1 MKNISFK
8 YLFISTLCIIILF
21 FNSHYGFA
29 QFFSNEQN
37 PPSVKW
43 QQINTSNFQI
53 IYPTELSDEAQ
64 RMANTLE
71 HIINGVSK
79 SLNKTPRKI
88 SIILQNQSV
97 LSNGFV
103 QLAPRRSEFYT
114 TPPQNLDFQDW
125 LNSLAVHE
133 LRHVVQFDK
142 LTPRLK
148 APFFEELALAIFGIS
163 LPPWFFEGDAVGI
176 ETALSHAGRGRLPEW
191 ELIFH
196 TNTLSTKPYSYSKNY
211 LGSFKDRTPGYYQLG
226 YFMTTKLRRDFG
238 SGIMDSIMSRISRNP
253 VRPYNLSN
261 SIKKFTGM
269 NSRTLHDSTITEL
282 KQLWQNQA
290 DLVRPTEYSKL
301 NKRKDELPADYLF
314 PVRIFTNETL
324 VLKHSLN
331 KTPALVLIDESGN
344 EKFLKKIGF
353 QTEPNFKYAAGKIVW
368 DELRFDTRYF
378 KRSFSVINSF
388 DIKNGIY
395 KQITSKTRLFS
406 PALSPDGKKVV
417 AVKVREDNRSFLVE
431 LDAETGMELKAYLI
445 KAGQTLQA
453 PSYNDSGDKI
463 ICVVT
468 SKDGS
473 SLIEFNTYDGSS
485 RIVLPFALQQISRPV
500 YAGNS
505 VLFRAHYNGIN
516 NIYNIA
522 EGTIKAIALTNVNFG
537 ASNPS
542 YHSESNTLIFNNY
555 QLTGYDIAF
564 IPFES
569 LTGIR
574 SGISKN
580 TFIDYAA
587 PIVDQEANSS
597 ILDNIPDNKFSSKPF
612 KEIKNLFYFH
622 SASPIA
628 EENDEN
634 NELNIGLKLR
644 SNNKLNTLDL
654 YTGYQFN
661 SGLRRSEYL
670 AGITYKRFYP
680 IFDLKYI
687 NRARQVNVR
696 QNNNLIPVNWR
707 EDFIEMEMSV
717 PFTFNRLNKTYNMG
731 LLSSSSYTSRYEIQ
745 NKPGNF
751 ITNLEFP
758 MKYTAYFSRNTQRSL
773 RDLAP
778 RWGQNFSVSYFHLPF
793 ETQLNGTLLAFRST
807 LFAPGLFSNH
817 SFQASFNYQES
828 DGAYNFNIEIPKIS
842 GYNNL
847 SATASLRNTLLFDYR
862 FPLFYP
868 DAEIGPLA
876 YIKRIKGGLFAD
888 FENIGKGALFQPRT
902 FGLELSADMNLMRFF
917 LPDFELAG
925 KLIFSNEISNNK
937 PIFEIGFN
945 YNY

>member
-1 MKNISFK
+1 MNNNNHK
-8 YLFISTLCIIILF
+8 YLFISILSTIILC
-21 FNSHYGFA
+21 FNSLHGFS
-29 QFFSNEQN
+29 QFFGNEQN
-37 PPSVKW
+37 PPGVKW
-43 QQINTSNFQI
+43 EQINTSNFQI
-53 IYPTELSDEAQ
+53 IYPIMLTDEAQ

-97 LSNGFV
+97 ISNGFV

-142 LTPRLK
+142 LTPGLK

-191 ELIFH
+191 ELIFR
-196 TNTLSTKPYSYSKNY
+196 TNTLSTKTYSYSKNY
-211 LGSFKDRTPGYYQLG
+211 LGSFKDPTPGYYQLG

-238 SGIMDSIMSRISRNP
+238 KGIMDSIMSRISRNP
-253 VRPYNLSN
+253 FRPYNLSN

-269 NSRTLHDSTITEL
+269 SSKTLHNSTITEL

-290 DLVRPTEYSKL
+290 DLVRPIEYPKL

-314 PVRIFTNETL
+314 PVRIFTNETI

-331 KTPALVLIDESGN
+331 NTPGLILIDDSGN
-344 EKFLKKIGF
+344 EKTLKKIGF
-353 QTEPNFKYAAGKIVW
+353 QTEPNFKYAAGKLVW

-378 KRSFSVINSF
+378 KRSFNVINTL
-388 DIKNGIY
+388 DIKSGLY
-395 KQITSKTRLFS
+395 KQITSKSRLFS
-406 PALSPDGKKVV
+406 PALSADGKKVV
-417 AVKVREDNRSFLVE
+417 AVKVREDNRNLLVE
-431 LDAETGMELKAYLI
+431 LDSETGVELKEYLT
-445 KAGQTLQA
+445 KSGQTLQT
-453 PSYNDSGDKI
+453 PSYNDLGDKI

-473 SLIEFNTYDGSS
+473 SLIEFNVADRSS
-485 RIVLPFALQQISRPV
+485 VMLMPFALQQISRPI
-500 YAGNS
+500 YASNS

-516 NIYNIA
+516 NIYRITPGSA
-522 EGTIKAIALTNVNFG
+522 ETTALTNVNFG
-537 ASNPS
+537 ASNAS
-542 YHSESNTLIFNNY
+542 YHFESNTVIFNNY
-555 QLTGYDIAF
+555 QVNGYDIASVAYEPTTSSSSF
-564 IPFES
+564 N
-569 LTGIR
+569 
-574 SGISKN
+574 SKN
-580 TFIDYAA
+580 NFIDYAA
-587 PIVDQEANSS
+587 PLVEQEANST
-597 ILDNIPDNKFSSKPF
+597 ILDNIPNNKYSSKPF

-622 SASPIA
+622 SVSPIA
-628 EENDEN
+628 EENDQN

-661 SGLRRSEYL
+661 SGLRRSEYM
-670 AGITYKRFYP
+670 AGITFKRFYP
-680 IFDLKYI
+680 VFDLKYI
-687 NRARQVNVR
+687 NRARQVNIR
-696 QNNNLIPVNWR
+696 QNNTLIPVNWR
-707 EDFIEMEMSV
+707 ENFTEMEMRV

-731 LLSSSSYTSRYEIQ
+731 FLSSSSYTSRYEIQ

-758 MKYTAYFSRNTQRSL
+758 MKYMIYFSRNTQRSL

-778 RWGQNFSVSYFHLPF
+778 RWGQKFSISYFHVPF
-793 ETQLNGTLLAFRST
+793 ETQLSGTLLAFRST

-817 SFQASFNYQES
+817 SFQTSFNYQES
-828 DGAYNFNIEIPKIS
+828 NGAYDFNIEIPRIS

-847 SATASLRNTLLFDYR
+847 RPSARLRNTLLIDYR

-868 DAEIGPLA
+868 DVEIGPLA

-888 FENIGKGALFQPRT
+888 FENIGKGAAFKPRT

-917 LPDFELAG
+917 LPDFDLSG
-925 KLIFSNEISNNK
+925 KLIFSNELGNNK
-937 PIFEIGFN
+937 PIFEFGFT

>member
-1 MKNISFK
+1 MKNIRFK
-8 YLFISTLCIIILF
+8 YIIISILCINILC

-29 QFFSNEQN
+29 QLFSNEQN
-37 PPSVKW
+37 PPGVKW
-43 QQINTSNFQI
+43 YQINTTNFQI
-53 IYPTELSDEAQ
+53 IYPAELSDEAQ

-97 LSNGFV
+97 QSNGFV

-114 TPPQNLDFQDW
+114 TPAQSLDFQDW
-125 LNSLAVHE
+125 MNSLAVHE
-133 LRHVVQFDK
+133 LRHIVQFDK
-142 LTPRLK
+142 LTPGLK

-191 ELIFH
+191 ELIFR
-196 TNTLSTKPYSYSKNY
+196 TNTLSTKSYSYSKNN
-211 LGSFKDRTPGYYQLG
+211 LGSFKDRTAGYYQLG

-238 SGIMDSIMSRISRNP
+238 KGIMDSIMSRISRNP
-253 VRPYNLSN
+253 IRPYNLSN

-269 NSRTLHDSTITEL
+269 SSRTLHDSTIIEL

-290 DLVRPTEYSKL
+290 ELIQPSEYPKL
-301 NKRKDELPADYLF
+301 NERKDELPSDYLF
-314 PVRIFTNETL
+314 PVRIFNEQTI

-331 KTPALVLIDESGN
+331 NTPALVLIDESGN
-344 EKFLKKIGF
+344 EKTLKKIGF
-353 QTEPNFKYAAGKIVW
+353 QTEPNFKYATGKLVW
-368 DELRFDTRYF
+368 DELRFDKRYF

-388 DIKNGIY
+388 DIKSGVY

-406 PALSPDGKKVV
+406 PALSPDGEKVA
-417 AVKVREDNRSFLVE
+417 AVKVREDNRSILVE
-431 LDAETGMELKAYLI
+431 LDAETGLELKEYLI
-445 KAGQTLQA
+445 KSDQTIQA
-453 PSYNDSGDKI
+453 PSYNQSGDKI

-468 SKDGS
+468 SKFGS
-473 SLIEFNTYDGSS
+473 SLLEFNVADGGN
-485 RIVLPFALQQISRPV
+485 RIILPFTLQQISRPV
-500 YAGNS
+500 YAGSN

-516 NIYNIA
+516 NIYSIA
-522 EGTIKAIALTNVNFG
+522 EGTSEAIALTNADFG

-555 QLTGYDIAF
+555 QLKGYDIAS
-564 IPFES
+564 IPFEPFTS
-569 LTGIR
+569 TR
-574 SGISKN
+574 SSSFKS

-587 PIVDQEANSS
+587 PLVDQEANSS

-628 EENDEN
+628 EENDQN

-644 SNNKLNTLDL
+644 SNNKLNTLDF

-670 AGITYKRFYP
+670 AGIAYKRFYP
-680 IFDLKYI
+680 IIDLKYI
-687 NRARQVNVR
+687 NRARLVNVR

-707 EDFIEMEMSV
+707 ENFIEMEMSI

-731 LLSSSSYTSRYEIQ
+731 FLSSSSYTSRYEIK
-745 NKPGNF
+745 NKPVNF
-751 ITNLEFP
+751 IENLEFP
-758 MKYTAYFSRNTQRSL
+758 MKYTAYFNRNTQRSL

-778 RWGQNFSVSYFHLPF
+778 RWGQNFSISYFHLPF
-793 ETQLNGTLLAFRST
+793 ETQLNGSLLAFRST
-807 LFAPGLFSNH
+807 LFAPGLLSNH
-817 SFQASFNYQES
+817 SFQARFNYQES
-828 DGAYNFNIEIPKIS
+828 EGAYNLNIEIPKIS

-847 SATASLRNTLLFDYR
+847 SPTARLRNTLLFDYR

-868 DAEIGPLA
+868 DAEIGPLV

-888 FENIGKGALFQPRT
+888 FENIGKGSAFQPRT
-902 FGLELSADMNLMRFF
+902 FGIELSADMNLMRFF
-917 LPDFELAG
+917 LPDFDLAG
-925 KLIFSNEISNNK
+925 KLIFSNELSNNK
-937 PIFEIGFN
+937 PIFEIGFT

>member
-1 MKNISFK
+1 MKNIKFK
-8 YLFISTLCIIILF
+8 YLFISTLCINTLF
-21 FNSHYGFA
+21 FSSLCCFA

-37 PPSVKW
+37 PPGVKW

-71 HIINGVSK
+71 HIISGVSK

-97 LSNGFV
+97 QSNGFV

-125 LNSLAVHE
+125 MNSLAVHE

-148 APFFEELALAIFGIS
+148 APFFEELALAIFGVS

-191 ELIFH
+191 ELIFR
-196 TNTLSTKPYSYSKNY
+196 TNTLSTKSYSYSKNY

-238 SGIMDSIMSRISRNP
+238 KGIMDSIMSRISRNP

-261 SIKKFTGM
+261 SIKKYTGM
-269 NSRTLHDSTITEL
+269 SSRILHDTTIIEL
-282 KQLWQNQA
+282 RKLWQNQA
-290 DLVRPTEYSKL
+290 DLVRPSEYARL

-314 PVRIFTNETL
+314 PVRIFSNETI

-331 KTPALVLIDESGN
+331 NTPALVLIDESGN
-344 EKFLKKIGF
+344 EKILKKIGF
-353 QTEPNFKYAAGKIVW
+353 QTEPNFKYAGGKLVW

-378 KRSFSVINSF
+378 KRSFNVINTYDFKSGLF
-388 DIKNGIY
+388 
-395 KQITSKTRLFS
+395 KQITNKSRLFS
-406 PALSPDGKKVV
+406 PAISTDGKKVV
-417 AVKVREDNRSFLVE
+417 AVKVREDNRSLLVE
-431 LDAETGMELKAYLI
+431 MNSETGTELKEYHN
-445 KAGQTLQA
+445 KTGQTLQT
-453 PSYNDSGDKI
+453 PSYNESGDKI
-463 ICVVT
+463 ICVAT
-468 SKDGS
+468 SNYGS
-473 SLIEFNTYDGSS
+473 SLIEFDASNGSS
-485 RIVLPFALQQISRPV
+485 RIVLPFTLQQISRPV
-500 YAGNS
+500 YAGSN
-505 VLFRAHYNGIN
+505 VLFRAHYNGVN
-516 NIYNIA
+516 NIYSIA
-522 EGTIKAIALTNVNFG
+522 EGSSEAIALTNVSFG

-542 YHSESNTLIFNNY
+542 YHSESNTVIFNNY
-555 QLTGYDIAF
+555 QLQGYDIAS
-564 IPFES
+564 IPFE
-569 LTGIR
+569 TA
-574 SGISKN
+574 ISSISSFSQS
-580 TFIDYAA
+580 TFINYSE
-587 PIVDQEANSS
+587 PIVEQEANSS

-628 EENDEN
+628 EENDQN

-654 YTGYQFN
+654 YTGYQYN
-661 SGLRRSEYL
+661 SGLGRSEYL
-670 AGITYKRFYP
+670 AGITFKRFYP

-687 NRARQVNVR
+687 NRARMVNVR
-696 QNNNLIPVNWR
+696 QNNILLPVNWR
-707 EDFIEMEMSV
+707 ENLIEMEMSV

-731 LLSSSSYTSRYEIQ
+731 FLSSSSYTSRYEIQ

-751 ITNLEFP
+751 ISNLEFP

-778 RWGQNFSVSYFHLPF
+778 KWGQNFAVTYFHLPF
-793 ETQLNGTLLAFRST
+793 ETQLNGSLLAFKST
-807 LFAPGLFSNH
+807 LFAPGMFSNH

-828 DGAYNFNIEIPKIS
+828 NGAYNFNIEIPKIS

-847 SATASLRNTLLFDYR
+847 SPSAKLRNTLLFDYR

-888 FENIGKGALFQPRT
+888 FENIGKGSAFQPRS

-917 LPDFELAG
+917 LPDFDLAG
-925 KLIFSNEISNNK
+925 KLIFSNELSNNK
-937 PIFEIGFN
+937 PIFEIGFT

>member
-1 MKNISFK
+1 MNNNNHK
-8 YLFISTLCIIILF
+8 YLFISILSTIILC
-21 FNSHYGFA
+21 FNSLYSFS

-37 PPSVKW
+37 PPGVKW
-43 QQINTSNFQI
+43 EQINTSNFQI
-53 IYPTELSDEAQ
+53 IYPTVLSDEAR

-97 LSNGFV
+97 ISNGFV

-142 LTPRLK
+142 LTPGLK

-191 ELIFH
+191 ELIFR
-196 TNTLSTKPYSYSKNY
+196 TNTLSNKTYSYSKNY

-238 SGIMDSIMSRISRNP
+238 KGIMDSIMSRISRNP

-269 NSRTLHDSTITEL
+269 SSRTLHDSTITEL

-290 DLVRPTEYSKL
+290 NLVRPSEYPKL

-314 PVRIFTNETL
+314 PVRIFSNKTI

-331 KTPALVLIDESGN
+331 NTPSLILIDESGN
-344 EKFLKKIGF
+344 EKTLKKIGF
-353 QTEPNFKYAAGKIVW
+353 QTEPNFKYAAGKLVW
-368 DELRFDTRYF
+368 DELRFDVRYF
-378 KRSFSVINSF
+378 KRSFNVINTY
-388 DIKNGIY
+388 DIKSGVY
-395 KQITSKTRLFS
+395 KQITNKSRLFS
-406 PALSPDGKKVV
+406 PALSADGKKIV
-417 AVKVREDNRSFLVE
+417 AVKVREDNRNLLVE
-431 LDAETGMELKAYLI
+431 LDSETGTELKEYLT
-445 KAGQTLQA
+445 KSGQTLQA

-473 SLIEFNTYDGSS
+473 SLIEFNAADGSTV
-485 RIVLPFALQQISRPV
+485 ILMPFALQQISRPV

-516 NIYNIA
+516 NIYYIA
-522 EGTIKAIALTNVNFG
+522 KGSSEAKALTNVSFG

-542 YHSESNTLIFNNY
+542 YHSESNTVIFNNY
-555 QLTGYDIAF
+555 QVTGYDIASVTYEPKTSSSSF
-564 IPFES
+564 N
-569 LTGIR
+569 
-574 SGISKN
+574 SKN
-580 TFIDYAA
+580 NFIDYAA
-587 PIVDQEANSS
+587 PLVEQEANST
-597 ILDNIPDNKFSSKPF
+597 ILDNIPNNKYSSKPF

-622 SASPIA
+622 SVSPIA
-628 EENDEN
+628 EENDQN

-661 SGLRRSEYL
+661 SGLKRSEYL

-680 IFDLKYI
+680 IFDLRYI

-696 QNNNLIPVNWR
+696 QNNSLVPVNWR
-707 EDFIEMEMSV
+707 ENFTEMEVSV
-717 PFTFNRLNKTYNMG
+717 PFTFNKLNKTYNMG
-731 LLSSSSYTSRYEIQ
+731 FLSSSSYTSRYEIQ

-751 ITNLEFP
+751 IENLEFP

-778 RWGQNFSVSYFHLPF
+778 RWGQNFSISYFHLPF
-793 ETQLNGTLLAFRST
+793 ENQLNGTLLAFRST

-817 SFQASFNYQES
+817 SFQTSFNYQES
-828 DGAYNFNIEIPKIS
+828 NGAYEFNIEIPKIS

-847 SATASLRNTLLFDYR
+847 RPTASLRNTLLIDYR

-888 FENIGKGALFQPRT
+888 FENIGKGAAFQPRT

-917 LPDFELAG
+917 LPDFDLAG
-925 KLIFSNEISNNK
+925 KLIFSNELRNNK
-937 PIFEIGFN
+937 PIFEIGFT

>member
-1 MKNISFK
+1 MKNITFK

-21 FNSHYGFA
+21 FNSHHSFA
-29 QFFSNEQN
+29 QFFGNEQN

-53 IYPTELSDEAQ
+53 IYPTELSEEAQ

-71 HIINGVSK
+71 HIIHGVSK
-79 SLNKTPRKI
+79 SLNRSPRKI

-191 ELIFH
+191 ELIFR
-196 TNTLSTKPYSYSKNY
+196 TNTLSTKSYSYSKNY
-211 LGSFKDRTPGYYQLG
+211 LGSLKNRTPGYYQLG

-238 SGIMDSIMSRISRNP
+238 KGIMDSIMSRISRNP

-269 NSRTLHDSTITEL
+269 SSRTLHDSTITEL

-290 DLVRPTEYSKL
+290 DLGDPTEYSKL

-314 PVRIFTNETL
+314 PVRISNQEIL
-324 VLKHSLN
+324 ALKHSLN
-331 KTPALVLIDESGN
+331 NTPALVMIDESGN
-344 EKFLKKIGF
+344 EKILKKIGF
-353 QTEPNFKYAAGKIVW
+353 QTEPNFKYAGGKLVW
-368 DELRFDTRYF
+368 DELRFDTRFF
-378 KRSFSVINSF
+378 KRSFSVINTLDFKS
-388 DIKNGIY
+388 GLY
-395 KQITSKTRLFS
+395 KQITTKTRLFS
-406 PALSPDGKKVV
+406 PALSLDGKKVV
-417 AVKVREDNRSFLVE
+417 AVKVRLDNRNLLVE
-431 LDAETGMELKAYLI
+431 LDAETGMELKEYLI
-445 KAGQTLQA
+445 KSGQTIQT
-453 PSYNDSGDKI
+453 PSYNNSGDKI

-473 SLIEFNTYDGSS
+473 SLQEFNTTDGSN
-485 RIVLPFALQQISRPV
+485 RIVLSFTQQQISRPV
-500 YAGNS
+500 YAGNN

-516 NIYNIA
+516 NIYSLA
-522 EGTIKAIALTNVNFG
+522 EGNQEATALTHVSFG

-542 YHSESNTLIFNNY
+542 YHSENNTIVFNNY
-555 QLTGYDIAF
+555 QLNGYDISS
-564 IPFES
+564 IPFKP
-569 LTGIR
+569 LT
-574 SGISKN
+574 SSSSVISKN
-580 TFIDYAA
+580 AFIDYAA
-587 PIVDQEANSS
+587 PLIEQEANSS
-597 ILDNIPDNKFSSKPF
+597 ILDNIPDNKYSSKPF

-622 SASPIA
+622 SATPIA
-628 EENDEN
+628 EENDQN

-654 YTGYQFN
+654 YAGYQFN
-661 SGLRRSEYL
+661 SGLRRSEYI

-687 NRARQVNVR
+687 NRARMVNAR
-696 QNNNLIPVNWR
+696 LNNNLIPVNWR
-707 EDFIEMEMSV
+707 ENFLEMEMRV
-717 PFTFNRLNKTYNMG
+717 PFTFNRLNKTYSIG
-731 LLSSSSYTSRYEIQ
+731 FLSSSSYTSRYEIQ

-751 ITNLEFP
+751 NMNLEFP
-758 MKYTAYFSRNTQRSL
+758 MKYTAYFNRNTQRSL

-778 RWGQNFSVSYFHLPF
+778 QWGQNFSLSYFHLPF
-793 ETQLNGTLLAFRST
+793 ESQQKGTFLAFRSAFFT
-807 LFAPGLFSNH
+807 PGLFSNH

-828 DGAYNFNIEIPKIS
+828 SGAYNFNIEIPKIS

-847 SATASLRNTLLFDYR
+847 RPSASLRNTLLFDYR

-868 DAEIGPLA
+868 DAEIGPFA

-888 FENIGKGALFQPRT
+888 FENIGKGALFQPRS

-917 LPDFELAG
+917 LPDFDLTG
-925 KLIFSNEISNNK
+925 KLIFSDELINNK
-937 PIFEIGFN
+937 AIFEIGFT